1 MKTVTVA
8 WQPERERFEA
18 RGGHAGQLIHIN
30 APHANGGPTGF
41 SASELLLAGAG
52 SCSAWDVV
60 EIMHKQRQRVTGIDV
75 VVHGRQMDTPPFAFT
90 HVELHY
96 RVSGHHLNADKVR
109 KAVQLSKRKYC
120 AVIGTIEGVA
130 EVTCDVEVLEAG
142 EPAAAVAEP
151 TVAVRTT
158 F

>member
-8 WQPERERFEA
+8 WQPERKRFEA

-30 APHANGGPTGF
+30 APHVNGGPTGF

-52 SCSAWDVV
+52 GCSAWDVV
-60 EIMHKQRQRVTGIDV
+60 EIMHKQRQRVTAIDV
-75 VVHGRQMDTPPFAFT
+75 VIHGRQMDAPPFAFT

-96 RVSGHHLNADKVR
+96 RVSGHHLNAVKVR
-109 KAVQLSKRKYC
+109 KAVELSKRKYC

-142 EPAAAVAEP
+142 GPAAAVAEP

-158 F
+158 S

>member
-60 EIMHKQRQRVTGIDV
+60 EIMHKQRQRVTAIDV

-90 HVELHY
+90 HVQLHY

-120 AVIGTIEGVA
+120 TVIGTIEGVA

-158 F
+158 S